1 MSNKRIRAKN
11 WVFTLNNYTEEDE
24 NRLKELDC
32 KWIIF
37 GHEEAPETGTKHLQG
52 AVCFEGKRDFNALQK
67 LFKWHLEI
75 MHGSPQDSK
84 TYCTKED
91 PLHYFESGEMP
102 KGRLTSKSKKIDW
115 EEVYQLAIEGKFE
128 EIRRDVYLRYY
139 KNLKQLYFDNRVD
152 SDMNDMDN
160 KELKK
165 HFLWIWGPTG
175 TGKSHTARRIAS
187 ELGCDK
193 PYLKGLNKWWNG
205 YDYQKVTII
214 EEADPKHCEFLAYYF
229 KQWCDKWSFTAEV
242 KGNEIP
248 ACRPE
253 YIIVTSNYD
262 MMTCFPTPDDY
273 VPMKR
278 RMTEVK
284 IESRDFHLYWPLT
297 QEEFEAKRE
306 EEERAR
312 AQLDLGNTNQV
323 QSEAPGVEPEAEEE
337 DDDTVTLIPSEQEE
351 VDEDE
356 IIDIDSPSEDEYLY
370 QMAKKRKTD

>member
-24 NRLKELDC
+24 NRLKEIEC
-32 KWIIF
+32 KWIIY

-52 AVCFEGKRDFNALQK
+52 AICFQGRRDFNALQK
-67 LFKWHLEI
+67 LFKWHIEV
-75 MHGSPQDSK
+75 MRGTPQDSK

-102 KGRLTSKSKKIDW
+102 KSTRISSEEKKIDW
-115 EEVYQLAIEGKFE
+115 EEIYQLAIEGKFE
-128 EIRRDVYLRYY
+128 EIRRDVFLRYY
-139 KNLKQLYFDNRVD
+139 KNLKQLYFDNRED
-152 SDMNDMDN
+152 SDMNEMDN
-160 KELKK
+160 QELKK

-175 TGKSHTARRIAS
+175 TGKSHTARRIAK
-187 ELGCDK
+187 ELGCEK

-262 MMTCFPTPDDY
+262 MMSCFPTPDDY

-284 IESRDFHLYWPLT
+284 LENRDFHLYWPLT
-297 QEEFEAKRE
+297 QEEFEAKKK
-306 EEERAR
+306 EEEREGLL
-312 AQLDLGNTNQV
+312 LDPGNTIRV
-323 QSEAPGVEPEAEEE
+323 QKDDSPGIEPEEE
-337 DDDTVTLIPSEQEE
+337 TPIQSAQEE
-351 VDEDE
+351 ARSEE

-370 QMAKKRKTD
+370 QMAKKRKIED